1 MLRTMV
7 IAAAFVAGA
16 AAFAPSAALA
26 QSNTCE
32 QLRPLMQQRET
43 LLRRAN
49 SLGRRNVDPAV
60 ACRIFSDLAANGSR
74 TIAFVNANKDWCQ
87 IPDEFAS
94 GLQNSQGQIN
104 RVRGQACNAAQQRTR
119 LLAQARR
126 QQQQAQ
132 QQGGAGQ
139 STFGGV
145 DGFSGGAWRV
155 PQGAL

>member
-1 MLRTMV
+1 MLKKAM
-7 IAAAFVAGA
+7 FV
-16 AAFAPSAALA
+16 AALA
-26 QSNTCE
+26 GAGVAFQPGQAVAQSNVCQ
-32 QLRPLMQQRET
+32 QLQPLLQQREA

-60 ACRIFSDLAANGSR
+60 ACRVFSDLAANGAR

-87 IPDEFAS
+87 IPDEFAN
-94 GLQNSQGQIN
+94 GLRGSQGQIT
-104 RVRGQACNAAQQRTR
+104 RVRGQACGAAQQRTK

-145 DGFSGGAWRV
+145 DGFSSGPWRV